1 MHGTI
6 TVAAGDPTPAVDPG
20 RPWESPAPP
29 IIVGGGPAPLLN
41 PQTPP
46 VLLET
51 GDTVRPTL
59 TVLKV
64 SSKHRS
70 TSARVSMS
78 EAGVVYARV
87 MRGTRIVSSA
97 HLSVKPGES
106 SIKVKLPKRKAH
118 YRLTLFA
125 RDFSGLQSKTT
136 TKSLPR

>member
-1 MHGTI
+1 MRGTI

-29 IIVGGGPAPLLN
+29 VVVGGGPAPLLN
-41 PQTPP
+41 PQTPL

-51 GDTVRPTL
+51 GRHRRADAEASG
-59 TVLKV
+59 KV
-64 SSKHRS
+64 TSKRRT

-78 EAGVVYARV
+78 EAGVVYARI

-106 SIKVKLPKRKAH
+106 STSRSSSPS
-118 YRLTLFA
+118 A
-125 RDFSGLQSKTT
+125 RRTT
-136 TKSLPR
+136 A